1 MAFPTAAAR
10 ALQRHRALWGDPDF
24 AARAPGRVNLIG
36 EHTDYNDGFTFP
48 MGLPFDTV
56 VSFESVGDPSTGAV
70 TIDSAGF
77 GSIEIVP
84 GGDVPGWAKH
94 LAGVIDLM
102 EDAGIAARG
111 WRACIDT
118 DIPTGAS
125 LSSSAALEVAAI
137 RALLERAGVEW
148 PPIDVARMGQRVEN
162 EVVGLQSG
170 IMDQFISAGAVEGHA
185 SLMDC
190 RALTLT
196 PTRIPENVVVAV
208 MDTKTRRVL
217 AEAAYDERRASCE
230 RAAAAMGVT
239 ALRDATLDDL
249 ARVTDETDR
258 RRAHHI
264 VTENAR
270 VVAVMEHLRDGD
282 VKAVGARMNESHVS
296 LRDDFEVSG
305 PGLDAIVEVA
315 GSAPGCLGARMTGGG
330 FAGCAVALVRADDAD
345 AFAADVVDR
354 YDYDG
359 LTAEVWIC
367 EPSAGASISP
377 AG

>member
-1 MAFPTAAAR
+1 MAFPTTAAR

-102 EDAGIAARG
+102 EDVGIAARG

-125 LSSSAALEVAAI
+125 LSSSAALEVATI
-137 RALLERAGVEW
+137 RALLERVGVDW
-148 PPIDVARMGQRVEN
+148 APIDVARMGQRVEN
-162 EVVGLQSG
+162 QVVGLQSG

-185 SLMDC
+185 NLMDC

-196 PTRIPENVVVAV
+196 PTRIPDDVVVAV

-217 AEAAYDERRASCE
+217 AEAAYDDRRSACE
-230 RAAAAMGVT
+230 RAAAAMGVA
-239 ALRDATLDDL
+239 ALL
-249 ARVTDETDR
+249 ARRSTTSSVTDETDETDR
-258 RRAHHI
+258 RRAPHHHRER
-264 VTENAR
+264 TRRRRHGAPPR
-270 VVAVMEHLRDGD
+270 RRCP
-282 VKAVGARMNESHVS
+282 AVGARMNESHVS
-296 LRDDFEVSG
+296 LRDDFECRVRDSMRSSRS
-305 PGLDAIVEVA
+305 LVRRRDASV
-315 GSAPGCLGARMTGGG
+315 RMTGGG
-330 FAGCAVALVRADDAD
+330 FAGCAVALVRADDAET
-345 AFAADVVDR
+345 FAADVVDR

-377 AG
+377 AT